1 MLSLSRNKQQIMY
14 NKLNDTKME
23 RFNEVVAREAKYRM
37 DCVLSTIANRM
48 NAFAGDILI
57 CHSTIEDKV
66 LHSLRGAVCGIRA
79 TGFDVIADEYFEYA
93 IKNKEKNN
101 LYEWIM
107 NVKAD
112 MDGEIEVRLYETT
125 KKNKEMCFKP
135 TSVFTQTYEEEVS
148 VYKVYDD
155 GVECEVVRSEY

>member
-1 MLSLSRNKQQIMY
+1 
-14 NKLNDTKME
+14 ME
-23 RFNEVVAREAKYRM
+23 RFDEVVAREVKFRM
-37 DCVLSTIANRM
+37 DSVLSTIANRM
-48 NAFAGDILI
+48 NSFAGDILL

-66 LHSLRGAVCGIRA
+66 LHSRRGAVCGFRA
-79 TGFDVIADEYFEYA
+79 TGFVVIADEYFECA
-93 IKNKEKNN
+93 IKDKEKNN

-107 NVKAD
+107 SVKAD

-125 KKNKEMCFKP
+125 KKNKKMCFKP

-148 VYKVYDD
+148 VYKVYDV